1 VSVLLSD
8 CHPALISRWERVA
21 ATFARRFAPW
31 FLRVT
36 RTLATT
42 AEQAAL
48 FAQGREDLATVNALR
63 KAVGLWPI
71 SPSEN
76 TYTVTPCDGIRVRSN
91 HQGVLVGEVLK
102 STALDFVPAIDP
114 DGPEGPMKVRVDW
127 VDEGRFRSA
136 GQIAMAEGLVWGG
149 IWPGRKRDM
158 PHVELPDELIER
170 PPLAQRLA

>member
-1 VSVLLSD
+1 MSVLLSD
-8 CHPALISRWERVA
+8 CHPALVSRWERVA

-48 FAQGREDLATVNALR
+48 FAQGREDLATVNAMR
-63 KAVGLWPI
+63 KAVGLWPL

-114 DGPEGPMKVRVDW
+114 DGPGPLKVRVDYA
-127 VDEGRFRSA
+127 DAGRFRSA
-136 GQIAMAEGLVWGG
+136 GALAIREGLTWGG
-149 IWPGRKRDM
+149 VWTKPDM
-158 PHVELPDELIER
+158 PHVELPPELLER
-170 PPLAQRLA
+170 APLPARLA